1 LPTATCTIP
10 DPHEDEPVPEC
21 VTITRCREPLGEEV
35 LELSDEDVDA
45 IRRHAHAM
53 AHTLIEVFLQQWDS
67 GRG

>member
-1 LPTATCTIP
+1 MP
-10 DPHEDEPVPEC
+10 DPNESELVPERG
-21 VTITRCREPLGEEV
+21 TITRCRELLGEEA

-53 AHTLIEVFLQQWDS
+53 AHTLIEVFLQQQDH